1 MKELVEAIA
10 KALVDHPEDVQVRP
24 VDGSQVTVLEL
35 RVHPED
41 LGKVIGR
48 QGRTAK
54 AIRTLLGAS
63 GMKLHKRFTLEIL
76 EDRIPLRK
84 NKAGCRLRALSVRA
98 ATRAKSWPSS
108 SPIFPRDFPP
118 ACRFFSAKP
127 RTNQKRSVCRTF
139 GWTAITRSTEFFI
152 LKAALRL
159 MRPKNFAASTC

>member
-10 KALVDHPEDVQVRP
+10 KALVDHPDDVQVKS

-63 GMKLHKRFTLEIL
+63 GMKMRKRFTLEIL
-76 EDRIPLRK
+76 ED
-84 NKAGCRLRALSVRA
+84 
-98 ATRAKSWPSS
+98 
-108 SPIFPRDFPP
+108 
-118 ACRFFSAKP
+118 
-127 RTNQKRSVCRTF
+127 
-139 GWTAITRSTEFFI
+139 
-152 LKAALRL
+152 
-159 MRPKNFAASTC
+159 